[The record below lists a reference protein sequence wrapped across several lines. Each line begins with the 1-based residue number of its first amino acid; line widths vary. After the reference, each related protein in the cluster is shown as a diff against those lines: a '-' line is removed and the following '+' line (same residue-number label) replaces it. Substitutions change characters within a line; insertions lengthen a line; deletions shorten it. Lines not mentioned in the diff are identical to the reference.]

1 MARARA
7 QPSADE
13 PAGIAGGAS
22 PSCGPQLSGGYDNFK
37 PAAGLAIV
45 LAVIVDAYRQR
56 LLLKRPGSKRQ
67 SMMPSCFTPFSVMLQ
82 GLPGETVP

>member
-37 PAAGLAIV
+37 PAAGLVIV

-56 LLLKRPGSKRQ
+56 LLLKRPGRRGR
-67 SMMPSCFTPFSVMLQ
+67 V
-82 GLPGETVP
+82 